1 MKIINQIVLTSDYEG
16 FKDKILAE
24 IPRKNLRFFESVE
37 LKIDEARKIVDE
49 AYVAEREDKI
59 IVIAATK
66 FGEEAQNALLKI
78 LEEPPK
84 NTVFFLI
91 TPFINALLPT
101 IRSRLVVQNLCVRK
115 PRYRT
120 GLNLARLGL
129 KEAVEFIDAQIAL
142 ERKGELDKTALKAL
156 IGEIALECFEAGV
169 RLSGDELQR
178 IDRLSYL
185 AEHNAKAHAVL
196 TPLLLMIEEKR

>member
-37 LKIDEARKIVDE
+37 LKIDEARKIIDE

-91 TPFINALLPT
+91 TPFINALLP
-101 IRSRLVVQNLCVRK
+101 
-115 PRYRT
+115 RYRT
-120 GLNLARLGL
+120 GLNLTRLSL

-142 ERKGELDKTALKAL
+142 ERKGELDKTALKVL

>member
-24 IPRKNLRFFESVE
+24 IPRKNLRFFESTE
-37 LKIDEARKIVDE
+37 LKIDEARKIIDE

-120 GLNLARLGL
+120 GLNLARLSL

-142 ERKGELDKTALKAL
+142 E
-156 IGEIALECFEAGV
+156 CFEAGV
-169 RLSGDELQR
+169 RLNGDELQR

>member
-1 MKIINQIVLTSDYEG
+1 MKIINQIVLTNDYEG

-37 LKIDEARKIVDE
+37 LKIDEARKIIDE

-84 NTVFFLI
+84 N
-91 TPFINALLPT
+91 
-101 IRSRLVVQNLCVRK
+101 VVQNLCVRK
-115 PRYRT
+115 PRRRT
-120 GLNLARLGL
+120 GLSLARLSL

-169 RLSGDELQR
+169 SLSGDELQR